1 MPELLN
7 PAPVAHLRHLLRAH
21 SPLVHCMTN
30 DVVQTFTANVLL
42 AVGASPA
49 MVIDPREAAQ
59 FAAIADAL
67 LINVGTLTEDRA
79 VAMRAAVEHA
89 RQAGK
94 PWTLDPVA
102 VGALTVRTAFCH
114 ELLALQPAAIRGN
127 ASEIL
132 ALAGMSAGGRGVD
145 TTDTAAAALPAAQAL
160 ARRLATVVAVTGEVD
175 YVTDGERV
183 LSVAGGQSA
192 DDPGGGHRLRAV
204 GGGGGERGATGRP
217 AGKRGRR
224 LRADEAGRGD
234 RRPSGRPRQLYSG
247 VSRRAVSGGAGMK
260 RINALTIAGTDP
272 SGGAGIQADLKTF
285 SALGAYGCSAIT
297 ALVAQNT
304 RGVQSVYRIEP
315 DFVAAQLDSVFSDVR
330 IDTTKIGML
339 AETDIVEAVAERL
352 ARYRVANVVLDTV
365 MLAKSGDPLLS
376 ASAVETLRQRLLPQ
390 VSLITPNLPEAAA
403 LLDAPHARNERE
415 MLEQGRALLALGC
428 GAVLMK
434 GGHLDDA
441 ESPDWLFTR
450 EGEQRFTAPRVQTKN
465 THGTGCTLSAALA
478 ALRPR
483 HADWAATVIEAK
495 AWLSAALAQADS
507 LEVGHGIGPV
517 HHFHAWW

>member
-1 MPELLN
+1 
-7 PAPVAHLRHLLRAH
+7 
-21 SPLVHCMTN
+21 
-30 DVVQTFTANVLL
+30 
-42 AVGASPA
+42 
-49 MVIDPREAAQ
+49 
-59 FAAIADAL
+59 
-67 LINVGTLTEDRA
+67 
-79 VAMRAAVEHA
+79 
-89 RQAGK
+89 
-94 PWTLDPVA
+94 
-102 VGALTVRTAFCH
+102 
-114 ELLALQPAAIRGN
+114 
-127 ASEIL
+127 
-132 ALAGMSAGGRGVD
+132 
-145 TTDTAAAALPAAQAL
+145 
-160 ARRLATVVAVTGEVD
+160 
-175 YVTDGERV
+175 
-183 LSVAGGQSA
+183 
-192 DDPGGGHRLRAV
+192 
-204 GGGGGERGATGRP
+204 
-217 AGKRGRR
+217 
-224 LRADEAGRGD
+224 
-234 RRPSGRPRQLYSG
+234 
-247 VSRRAVSGGAGMK
+247 MK

-441 ESPDWLFTR
+441 ESP
-450 EGEQRFTAPRVQTKN
+450 VQTKN

-483 HADWAATVIEAK
+483 HADWAATVTEAK